1 MSERQ
6 YAEAFAAAKRAQE
19 AAAARRLADAARD
32 FQRAIRILRRLAVV
46 ESAAKRALLT
56 PTILELQ
63 ARVADIEA
71 QYDYALA
78 RAMDEH
84 ALAKQEE
91 EARGAS
97 RAAVDRYI
105 TAGDWYLKA
114 LEALPI
120 EDAATRAAVTE
131 QLVYVI
137 DHTSALK
144 QQLAAA
150 DGGVNDAAERL
161 AVTTISSADADG
173 LSALHWPEAPSAA
186 TVVPAEKATAVVP
199 AYAAAASGAA
209 APVVV
214 AAALPDAGAKAT
226 PGGEAY
232 SPQELDVL
240 RRSSMINGHLF
251 LPWVDFIDSHEQF
264 MLAAP
269 FNDPDGLV
277 PLSKKQVDRGAR
289 WLRPSEYA
297 RICGEPPVMIST
309 ICPQGVKQDIVTDC
323 SFVASLC
330 IAAAYEQ
337 RFHKRL
343 ITNIVFPVDP
353 DSKQPMYNPFG
364 KYVVRLWAN
373 GVPRKVVIDDTL
385 PFAEATNQLLC
396 SCTTQKNE
404 LWVSLIEK
412 AYLKL
417 NGGYDFPGGNSGID
431 LFALTGWIPERIDV
445 SELTGNPDK
454 EERLWDQ
461 MKSAFHYGDCIITM
475 TAGDIPRDDAKTIGL
490 VPMHVYAIL
499 NVYETTDIHKDD
511 EGEQKRLRLLQV
523 KNPWRKKSWRGP
535 FSKHDTA
542 RWQSPLGDEL
552 RTYLRQFYGY
562 AEVAPDNAQEDDGMF
577 WIDFDSVKKY
587 FESLYLNWNP
597 ELFQHKGVWHEHWP
611 VSLGPTND
619 SITLGFNPQYSLT
632 FPRSPSSE
640 SVDGGEAEGCSG
652 TVWILLSRHVRTIE
666 RDTDYSTQQ
675 FLTLHVY
682 RGEKGKRVFYNHR
695 AVSRGTYSNNPH
707 TLVSLDLDFSRDP
720 EPSFVSAS
728 VLLTTAFAAAL
739 TVRSYVVLS
748 SADTRR
754 LAVRK
759 VRVRRLHTLGLLD
772 AAVRVRANSAASDGS
787 SSRSCA
793 AR

>member
-1 MSERQ
+1 
-6 YAEAFAAAKRAQE
+6 
-19 AAAARRLADAARD
+19 
-32 FQRAIRILRRLAVV
+32 
-46 ESAAKRALLT
+46 
-56 PTILELQ
+56 
-63 ARVADIEA
+63 
-71 QYDYALA
+71 
-78 RAMDEH
+78 
-84 ALAKQEE
+84 
-91 EARGAS
+91 
-97 RAAVDRYI
+97 
-105 TAGDWYLKA
+105 
-114 LEALPI
+114 LPL

-150 DGGVNDAAERL
+150 DGEVDDAAERL
-161 AVTTISSADADG
+161 ATTTISNADEDG
-173 LSALHWPEAPSAA
+173 LGTLHWPEAPSSV
-186 TVVPAEKATAVVP
+186 TVTPAEKATAVIP
-199 AYAAAASGAA
+199 TYAAAASGTA
-209 APVVV
+209 APAVV
-214 AAALPDAGAKAT
+214 APLPNAGDKAA

-232 SPQELDVL
+232 SLQELDVL

-251 LPWVDFIDSHEQF
+251 LPWVDYIDSHEQF
-264 MLAAP
+264 MLASP
-269 FNDPDGLV
+269 FNDPDGPV

-297 RICGEPPVMIST
+297 RICGKPPVMIST

-385 PFAEATNQLLC
+385 PFAEKTNQLLC

-475 TAGDIPRDDAKTIGL
+475 TAGDIPRDEAKTIGL

-499 NVYETTDIHKDD
+499 NVYETTDIHTDD
-511 EGEQKRLRLLQV
+511 NGEKKRLRLLQV

-562 AEVAPDNAQEDDGMF
+562 AEVAHGDAQEDDGMF

-640 SVDGGEAEGCSG
+640 SVDGGEVESRSG
-652 TVWILLSRHVRTIE
+652 TVWVLLSRHVRTIE
-666 RDTDYSTQQ
+666 RDTDYSNQQ

-720 EPSFVSAS
+720 ELSFVSAT
-728 VLLTTAFAAAL
+728 VLLFPAVFVAVLTIRVLVCCVMICRPLSPRSTKSLRLSTTRSRSSRR
-739 TVRSYVVLS
+739 VRS
-748 SADTRR
+748 SASRFRSYRRQHRPQLCYTMSGTRR
-754 LAVRK
+754 RQGGVHST
-759 VRVRRLHTLGLLD
+759 RR
-772 AAVRVRANSAASDGS
+772 S
-787 SSRSCA
+787 
-793 AR
+793 